1 MATHVSEIQK
11 GIESLINTASIY
23 AQINI
28 PILNVVQLGTFL
40 EKNEFELTNYIEPFF
55 VGLLEGDGTITVDYV
70 SDRNKRV
77 RIFIALKNLEKNR
90 FMLYLIVKHIGGRVA
105 IERKNSYATW
115 YATSKTDLAKIFAI
129 IARYPL
135 LTTKKQCQL
144 EFAKD
149 YIINSKKYI
158 SKVEF
163 HNLRDNK
170 YKNQEVM
177 LENYDKIFNLP
188 FYFPA

>member
-115 YATSKTDLAKIFAI
+115 
-129 IARYPL
+129 
-135 LTTKKQCQL
+135 
-144 EFAKD
+144 
-149 YIINSKKYI
+149 
-158 SKVEF
+158 
-163 HNLRDNK
+163 
-170 YKNQEVM
+170 
-177 LENYDKIFNLP
+177 
-188 FYFPA
+188 

>member
-1 MATHVSEIQK
+1 LATHVSEIQK

>member
-23 AQINI
+23 AQITI